1 VTGHVFKTVQ
11 DISYSGITIL
21 LIEQNA
27 RKSLRI
33 SSYGY
38 IMQKGEIIGEG
49 DMASLKESEIVKK
62 AYLRG
67 RRK

>member
-1 VTGHVFKTVQ
+1 VFRT
-11 DISYSGITIL
+11 IHEINGTGITIL

-38 IMQKGEIIGEG
+38 IMQKGEILGEG
-49 DMASLKESEIVKK
+49 DVASLKESEIVRR
-62 AYLRG
+62 AYLRVG
-67 RRK
+67 RK